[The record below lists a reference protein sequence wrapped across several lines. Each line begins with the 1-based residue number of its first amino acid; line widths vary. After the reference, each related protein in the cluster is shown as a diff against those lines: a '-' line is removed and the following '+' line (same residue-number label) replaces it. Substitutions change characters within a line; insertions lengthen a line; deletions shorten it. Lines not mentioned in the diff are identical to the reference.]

1 MAKQKSTKEI
11 TGLPTTGKPATKRI
25 VQGGGKAKLDKRGH
39 LQPDNPSPSGE

>member
-1 MAKQKSTKEI
+1 M
-11 TGLPTTGKPATKRI
+11 TTPHELTNQTTKRI